1 MIDQALDRE
10 RQSSYQFD
18 IIARDGENQTGIL
31 RVHVTVDDIND
42 SPPKFEQSVYT
53 MKNVSENLPINSI
66 VGRVHATDQDEGVNG
81 EISYYLISQEQAFQV
96 DRWTGD
102 LRVIDVLDYET
113 KNRHRL
119 EIEARDGGEGS
130 KTDFCT

>member
-1 MIDQALDRE
+1 MIDEALDRE
-10 RQSSYQFD
+10 RQSVYQFD

-31 RVHVTVDDIND
+31 RVYVTIDDIND
-42 SPPKFEQSVYT
+42 SPPKFDQSVY
-53 MKNVSENLPINSI
+53 MVKNVSENLPIKSI
-66 VGRVHATDQDEGVNG
+66 VGRVHASDQDEGVNG

-96 DRWTGD
+96 DQRTGE
-102 LRVIDVLDYET
+102 LRVINVLDYET